1 MGDLTENL
9 SRKEFACKCGCG
21 YDRINLGIVHRVQ
34 LVRDIV
40 RIGIKINSACR
51 CQKHNTDEGGKPESL
66 HLPQPDGTTWAID
79 FGFYDDENSLLE
91 KLCTK
96 LIDNWSGGF
105 HFYPQRILPDGIVQP
120 PFCHCDIG
128 RRRRW

>member
-1 MGDLTENL
+1 MGDITENF
-9 SRKEFACKCGCG
+9 SRKEFSCRCGCG
-21 YDRINLGIVHRVQ
+21 KQDIDERLVNRLQ

-40 RIGIKINSACR
+40 GIPIKVNSGCR
-51 CQKHNTDEGGKPESL
+51 CISHNTKSGGASESYHLLGLASDWCLEGE
-66 HLPQPDGTTWAID
+66 DGD
-79 FGFYDDENSLLE
+79 SLLE

-96 LIDNWSGGF
+96 LINNWSGGF
-105 HFYPQRILPDGIVQP
+105 HFYPERTLPNGIIQH